1 MNITTQD
8 IINKTM
14 KIKKAL
20 TDVGASGILL
30 RSIPSHLYLTGSVF
44 QGFTYIS
51 ASGDESAQ
59 PIFFIE
65 RATNALSG
73 YDDDRVFE
81 TYKPELIPSLLHDN
95 FGYHIDE
102 HTVLELGYLPVT
114 EYQRLTKLSTS
125 GKVSDIDGANLMRN
139 IRSIKTSEELSEIR
153 KLATRHMEIYR
164 VAPDLFVPGMTDLQ
178 WQHRLEY
185 QMRRRGSIGLFRA
198 FGARMEIFMGNV
210 SAGNNAGVPAP
221 YDFALG
227 GAGSAALPLGA
238 SGTSLL
244 PGTAVMLDLAGNYG
258 VYTTDISRTYSVG
271 ELPQRVHEAH
281 QLSIS
286 LHKWFE
292 ESIKPG
298 VEISTV
304 YPYCIKQVEEA
315 ALQEYFMGTD
325 FQARFVGHGLG
336 IEINEPPVLTA
347 RWKGTFEAGMVIAFE
362 PKFVFPGIG
371 AVGIE
376 NTYIITESGV
386 ENITP
391 LPTEIIPLDY

>member
-8 IINKTM
+8 IINKTL

-51 ASGDESAQ
+51 ASGDESAL

-81 TYKPELIPSLLHDN
+81 TYKPELIPGLLHDN

-198 FGARMEIFMGNV
+198 FGVRMEIFMGNV

-347 RWKGTFEAGMVIAFE
+347 RWKGTFQAGMVIAFE

>member
-1 MNITTQD
+1 
-8 IINKTM
+8 M